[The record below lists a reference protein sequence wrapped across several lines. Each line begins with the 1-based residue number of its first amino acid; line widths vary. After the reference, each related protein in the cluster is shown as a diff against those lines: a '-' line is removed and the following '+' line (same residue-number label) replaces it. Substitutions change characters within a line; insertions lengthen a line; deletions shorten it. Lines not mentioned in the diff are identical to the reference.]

1 MNKYKNKILYTVYF
15 LAISIGIFTFGV
27 YVGFSERP
35 AIDKITNIKNTV
47 NTQATVTD
55 FDPYWKVWNV
65 LSNKSI
71 KAKEVTD
78 QERLWGSIQGLASSF
93 NDPYTVFFPP
103 EENKLFNDTIK
114 GSFSGIG
121 AEVGLKNKLITIISP
136 LKDSPSFK
144 AGLLSGDVIVK
155 IDGKET
161 KNMSIDAAI
170 NLIRGQKGTIVELTI
185 FRSGEKK
192 TRNLSI
198 VRDTVEIPTIETE
211 MRKDGI
217 FVIRFF
223 SFSENS
229 GNLFNDA
236 LKEFTKSKSDK
247 LILDLRGNPGGYL
260 SVAVEIASN
269 FIAEGKTIAIEDFG
283 NSRDQEIY
291 RSYGSNTLKDIPKF
305 VILVDGGSASA
316 SEILAGA
323 LKEHKVATIVGST
336 TFGKGSVQELVRITD
351 DTSLK
356 VTIAK
361 WLTPNGL
368 SISDHGLEPD
378 VKVNFT
384 EKDIENKNDPQLE
397 KAVEIL
403 NK

>member
-1 MNKYKNKILYTVYF
+1 TTM
-15 LAISIGIFTFGV
+15 
-27 YVGFSERP
+27 
-35 AIDKITNIKNTV
+35 
-47 NTQATVTD
+47 TD
-55 FDPYWKVWNV
+55 FNPYWKVWNV
-65 LSNKSI
+65 LSDKSI
-71 KAKEVTD
+71 KAKEITD

-121 AEVGLKNKLITIISP
+121 AEVGMKNKFITIISP
-136 LKDSPSFK
+136 LKDSPSYK

-155 IDGKET
+155 IDGKDT

-170 NLIRGQKGTIVELTI
+170 NLIRGKKGTTVELTI

-192 TRNLSI
+192 TRNFSI

-211 MRKDGI
+211 LRNDGI
-217 FVIRFF
+217 FVIKFY

-229 GNLFNDA
+229 GHLFDNA
-236 LKEFTKSKSDK
+236 LKEFIKSKSDK
-247 LILDLRGNPGGYL
+247 MIIDLRGNPGGYL
-260 SVAVEIASN
+260 SVAVDIASN
-269 FIAEGKTIAIEDFG
+269 FIDEGKIIAIEDFG
-283 NSRDQEIY
+283 NAKDQEIY
-291 RSYGSNTLKDIPKF
+291 RSYGTKTFDVNPKLV
-305 VILVDGGSASA
+305 VIVDGGSASA

-323 LKEHKVATIVGST
+323 LKEHKVATIVGNT
-336 TFGKGSVQELVRITD
+336 TFGKGSVQELVKITD

-378 VKVNFT
+378 VKVVLT
-384 EKDIENKNDPQLE
+384 EKDIESKNDIQLE